1 MLKIFVRR
9 TGGFAGLESKKEID
23 TAQMDNAA
31 EARNIEQIVENM
43 SFFNLPAKVSEGD
56 MIAAD
61 AFHYDITV
69 IKDDRQHTVSFDSS
83 DGSQSSP
90 LSKLINFLKI

>member
-23 TAQMDNAA
+23 TVQMDAA
-31 EARNIEQIVENM
+31 EARNIEQMVENM
-43 SFFNLPAKVSEGD
+43 SFFDLPAKVSEGD

>member
-23 TAQMDNAA
+23 TVQMDAA
-31 EARNIEQIVENM
+31 EARNIEQMVENM
-43 SFFNLPAKVSEGD
+43 SFFDLPAKVSEGD

-69 IKDDRQHTVSFDSS
+69 IKDDRQHTVSFDSG

>member
-1 MLKIFVRR
+1 MKIFVRR

-23 TAQMDNAA
+23 TVQMDAA
-31 EARNIEQIVENM
+31 EARNIEQMVENM
-43 SFFNLPAKVSEGD
+43 SFFDLPAKVSEGD